1 MASHPRVP
9 SATRQVAMLGS
20 QLVALLPLEKN
31 ACDRCRRFTLLTPD
45 VMLSPL
51 SICCVQQQRCTVSQE
66 ACMQHVPLFTR
77 LCSRRWAYT
86 EAHRLAVPGVTV
98 QLQRQDILITI
109 RADSVHLCT

>member
-1 MASHPRVP
+1 MQTVHLADPRCHAV
-9 SATRQVAMLGS
+9 TTEH
-20 QLVALLPLEKN
+20 LL
-31 ACDRCRRFTLLTPD
+31 
-45 VMLSPL
+45 
-51 SICCVQQQRCTVSQE
+51 CTAAVLYSQE

-86 EAHRLAVPGVTV
+86 EAHRLAVAGVTV